1 MDNCLCFSKEDG
13 LFVKPVLE
21 NDNPPEL
28 LFRPHCCNGK
38 RKLVKTIPEE
48 NVSIEIYSKFGNNNT
63 SYFYATIS
71 RNDANILDFDANK
84 INVLNDSSVLYHC
97 VHQYDWDSLFKK
109 IIIAY
114 NESKLSFS
122 PASAISYID
131 MIKSIFNSNQVNIRG
146 HFDKE
151 KTYRWDEPFVLL
163 LFAGSKIE
171 DLIHG
176 LDLAKSTDKTIIQY
190 TMDVCKRFLGEVNIQ
205 DFDYTDKRIKQ
216 LARAIFV
223 VHSFMNAHESGVEFL
238 KYYKKAQDIFFV

>member
-1 MDNCLCFSKEDG
+1 
-13 LFVKPVLE
+13 
-21 NDNPPEL
+21 
-28 LFRPHCCNGK
+28 
-38 RKLVKTIPEE
+38 
-48 NVSIEIYSKFGNNNT
+48 
-63 SYFYATIS
+63 
-71 RNDANILDFDANK
+71 
-84 INVLNDSSVLYHC
+84 
-97 VHQYDWDSLFKK
+97 
-109 IIIAY
+109 
-114 NESKLSFS
+114 
-122 PASAISYID
+122 

-238 KYYKKAQDIFFV
+238 KYYKKAQDISFV